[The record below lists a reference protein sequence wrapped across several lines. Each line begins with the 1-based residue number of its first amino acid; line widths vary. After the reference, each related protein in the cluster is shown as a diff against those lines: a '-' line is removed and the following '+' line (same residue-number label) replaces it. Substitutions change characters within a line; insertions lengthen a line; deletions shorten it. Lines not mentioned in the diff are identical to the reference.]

1 MDGKLCQLVESGGK
15 GEGLHSSLDEL
26 ECGLG
31 GCLSDIVKE
40 DGCSFVGCSS
50 SRDSDD
56 VGCSHEGRWIVEA
69 VLVVEGSQVGCGEH
83 QLVGLVLEELLWMDH
98 DRLMEETDHGE
109 EWWDGSI

>member
-1 MDGKLCQLVESGGK
+1 MDGKLCPLDESGGK

-26 ECGLG
+26 ECVRVGCLAGIVKEG
-31 GCLSDIVKE
+31 GCLL
-40 DGCSFVGCSS
+40 GGCSS

-83 QLVGLVLEELLWMDH
+83 QMLGLLVEELLWMDL
-98 DRLMEETDHGE
+98 DRGKEEVGHGE
-109 EWWDGSI
+109 EL